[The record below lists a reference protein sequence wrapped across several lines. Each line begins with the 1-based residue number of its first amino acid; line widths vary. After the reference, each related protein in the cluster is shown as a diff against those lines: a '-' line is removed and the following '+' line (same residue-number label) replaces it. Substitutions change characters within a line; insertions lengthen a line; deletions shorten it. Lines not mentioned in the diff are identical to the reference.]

1 MFILFQVK
9 TNGVS
14 GVKQELALKSDPFE
28 ALSLS
33 LLAVSKAQLSAQ
45 MSPVLTPDP
54 KMLIQLPSASQSSV
68 NSLSSVSCMPAMPP
82 VPARSKSQ
90 GSMGTSANPF
100 SSLPSRNPFT
110 DRTAAP
116 GNPFRAQ
123 SQESEATSWL
133 LKEEPVPSSPFP
145 PLLPLTHGMSKP
157 SSSFDGFEDN
167 FDLQSQSTVK
177 TSNPKGWVTFE
188 EDDDFPTAGTSK
200 SVCPALLGT
209 APASSDDW
217 SKDAGVAFCV
227 LPARRPPPPPAPLLP
242 PSTSLPAGSCTTLAS
257 KASPTLDFTER

>member
-1 MFILFQVK
+1 MFILFQVR
-9 TNGVS
+9 TNGVC
-14 GVKQELALKSDPFE
+14 GVTQEPALKSDPFE

-90 GSMGTSANPF
+90 GSMGTSANLV

-123 SQESEATSWL
+123 SQESEAASWL
-133 LKEEPVPSSPFP
+133 LKEEPVPSSSFP
-145 PLLPLTHGMSKP
+145 PLLPLTRDTSKP
-157 SSSFDGFEDN
+157 SSSLDGFEDN

-188 EDDDFPTAGTSK
+188 EDDDFPTAAMSK

-217 SKDAGVAFCV
+217 SKGAGVAFCV

-242 PSTSLPAGSCTTLAS
+242 PSTSLPAGPCTTPAS